1 MNSRQRVPSA
11 TQQVN
16 LPESAIPAS
25 VIEAAKVAEVRLPS
39 TPTPKL
45 YPAKIASSILK
56 ITREIGKIVK
66 RGENKF
72 HSYAY
77 AKWEDIL
84 DQLAP
89 LIAEHGLIIIPNEL
103 HHNVLESIATIAI
116 TYEFTIVNEDG
127 DVWPDKPKQTQLC
140 KIRDSK
146 NVIDDK
152 ASSKCFT
159 QAQKYMML
167 ALFKIRTQDM
177 ADADADSNPIPAQRK
192 RPVPSTDGKTPPH
205 LIPIIDGE
213 APAAWVARFIDK
225 IAKAD
230 TEAEIDAWDKANDP
244 VIGRVQ
250 QHSVDAYNKL
260 VDALNEHQERVKPK
274 VAQKAGADIHP
285 PKNEM
290 PDIPAQFRRT
300 PEKPAINDNE
310 RDWIDGLKG
319 AFSGCEDVGSL
330 DAEQERL
337 MEPQR
342 GKVSEAAWQAAID
355 AYDAERDRIEAA

>member
-1 MNSRQRVPSA
+1 MNSRKRVPTA
-11 TQQVN
+11 TPAVS
-16 LPESAIPAS
+16 LPESAIPQQVHEAVREPAPSS
-25 VIEAAKVAEVRLPS
+25 VTTFPS
-39 TPTPKL
+39 RPEPKM
-45 YPAKIASSILK
+45 YPAKIAASIIK
-56 ITREIGKIVK
+56 ITREIGRVQK
-66 RGENKF
+66 RGENTF
-72 HSYAY
+72 HKYTY

-84 DQLAP
+84 DVLSP
-89 LIAEHGLIIIPNEL
+89 MIADNGLIIIPNEV
-103 HHNVLESIATIAI
+103 HHNVLESLATIAI

-127 DVWPDKPKQTQLC
+127 DVWPEKPKQTQLC
-140 KIRDSK
+140 KIKDQK

-152 ASSKCFT
+152 AASKCFT

-167 ALFKIRTQDM
+167 SLFKIRTSDTV
-177 ADADADSNPIPAQRK
+177 DADASDDPIPAQRK

-213 APAAWVARFIDK
+213 APAAWVARFIEK

-274 VAQKAGADIHP
+274 VAQQQPAKDNG
-285 PKNEM
+285 M
-290 PDIPAQFRRT
+290 PDIPAQFRRA
-300 PEKPAINDNE
+300 PEKPAISDNE

-319 AFSGCEDVGSL
+319 AFSGCEDVSSL

-342 GKVSEAAWQAAID
+342 GKVSESAWQAAID
-355 AYDAERDRIEAA
+355 AYDTERDRIEAA